1 MRLWFK
7 RWKPSQLLLAWSAY
21 WVGLVLVKLG
31 PALVAGWHISQQVH
45 GHGSANA
52 NIGDGI
58 LSANIVDGGRT
69 VWTGSISVL
78 TLALLIAVP
87 PLLIWLVWLAGS
99 SRTKHADEIAAGSR
113 NTKRELSAAE
123 PRIGTIETS
132 TSTSTRRAREE
143 S

>member
-1 MRLWFK
+1 MFPNADDAHPQLAMRLWFK

-31 PALVAGWHISQQVH
+31 PAFLAGWRMSQHVDS
-45 GHGSANA
+45 HGSANA
-52 NIGDGI
+52 NVGDGI

-87 PLLIWLVWLAGS
+87 PLVLWLVWLAGS

-113 NTKRELSAAE
+113 KTKHELAAAE
-123 PRIGTIETS
+123 P
-132 TSTSTRRAREE
+132 
-143 S
+143 

>member
-31 PALVAGWHISQQVH
+31 PAFLAGWRMSQHVDS
-45 GHGSANA
+45 HGSANA
-52 NIGDGI
+52 NVGDGI

-87 PLLIWLVWLAGS
+87 PLVLWLVWLAGS

-113 NTKRELSAAE
+113 KTKHELAAAE
-123 PRIGTIETS
+123 PRIGIIETS

>member
-1 MRLWFK
+1 MRLSFK

-31 PALVAGWHISQQVH
+31 PALLAGWRMSQKVH

-58 LSANIVDGGRT
+58 LSANIIDNGRT

-78 TLALLIAVP
+78 TLSLLIAVP
-87 PLLIWLVWLAGS
+87 PLLMWLLWLAAP
-99 SRTKHADEIAAGSR
+99 SRTKHADEIAAGSWK
-113 NTKRELSAAE
+113 TKRELSAAE
-123 PRIGTIETS
+123 PRIGIIETS

>member
-1 MRLWFK
+1 MRLPFK

-31 PALVAGWHISQQVH
+31 PAFLAGWRMSQHVD

-78 TLALLIAVP
+78 TLALLIALP

-99 SRTKHADEIAAGSR
+99 SRTKHADEIVAGR
-113 NTKRELSAAE
+113 KTKRDLSAAE
-123 PRIGTIETS
+123 PRIGIIETS

>member
-1 MRLWFK
+1 M
-7 RWKPSQLLLAWSAY
+7 SQH
-21 WVGLVLVKLG
+21 VD
-31 PALVAGWHISQQVH
+31 

-52 NIGDGI
+52 NVGDGI

-78 TLALLIAVP
+78 NLALLIAVP
-87 PLLIWLVWLAGS
+87 PLVLWLVWLAGS

-113 NTKRELSAAE
+113 KTKRELAAAE
-123 PRIGTIETS
+123 PRIGIIETS

>member
-31 PALVAGWHISQQVH
+31 PAFLAGWRMSQRPH
-45 GHGSANA
+45 GQGSGNVSFG
-52 NIGDGI
+52 NGV

-69 VWTGSISVL
+69 AWSGSISAI
-78 TLALLIAVP
+78 TLALLVAVP
-87 PLLIWLVWLAGS
+87 PLVIWLVWLAGS
-99 SRTKHADEIAAGSR
+99 SRTNHADEIAAGSPK
-113 NTKRELSAAE
+113 TKRELSAAE
-123 PRIGTIETS
+123 PRIGIIETS
-132 TSTSTRRAREE
+132 TSTTTRRAREE

>member
-1 MRLWFK
+1 MRLSFK

-31 PALVAGWHISQQVH
+31 PALLAGWRMSQHVN

-52 NIGDGI
+52 NVGDGI

-69 VWTGSISVL
+69 AWTGSISVL

-87 PLLIWLVWLAGS
+87 PLLIWLVWLAAP
-99 SRTKHADEIAAGSR
+99 SRTKHAGEIVAGSGK
-113 NTKRELSAAE
+113 TGRELSAAE
-123 PRIGTIETS
+123 PRIGIIETT

>member
-31 PALVAGWHISQQVH
+31 PAFLAGWRMSQHVN

-69 VWTGSISVL
+69 VE
-78 TLALLIAVP
+78 
-87 PLLIWLVWLAGS
+87 
-99 SRTKHADEIAAGSR
+99 SRR
-113 NTKRELSAAE
+113 
-123 PRIGTIETS
+123 
-132 TSTSTRRAREE
+132 
-143 S
+143 